1 MEAACP
7 ECEPSHASQGEPAC
21 IIILSGCLENQ
32 EKYEKKRR
40 GHCETVGQEQRLKS

>member
-21 IIILSGCLENQ
+21 IIIPSGCIENQ
-32 EKYEKKRR
+32 EKYEINRR
-40 GHCETVGQEQRLKS
+40 DHRETVVQEQRLKS